1 MAEII
6 NLRQVRKARERA
18 EKAEKAS
25 ENRVV
30 FGRPKKART
39 LAETRK
45 ALEASRHEGHRLKAD
60 DPEASDPKA

>member
-6 NLRQVRKARERA
+6 NLRQVRKDR
-18 EKAEKAS
+18 EKAAKEAKAA
-25 ENRVV
+25 ENRIL

-45 ALEASRHEGHRLKAD
+45 ALEQTRHEGHRLG
-60 DPEASDPKA
+60 DPDKE

>member
-6 NLRQVRKARERA
+6 NLRQVRKDR
-18 EKAEKAS
+18 EKAAKEAKAA
-25 ENRVV
+25 ENRIL

-45 ALEASRHEGHRLKAD
+45 ALEQARHEGHRLG
-60 DPEASDPKA
+60 DPDKE

>member
-6 NLRQVRKARERA
+6 NLRQVRKDRERA
-18 EKAEKAS
+18 AKEAQAA

-30 FGRPKKART
+30 FGRPKQAKT

-45 ALEASRHEGHRLKAD
+45 ALEQSRHEGHRLT
-60 DPEASDPKA
+60 ESDKE

>member
-18 EKAEKAS
+18 AKDETATESRIA
-25 ENRVV
+25 
-30 FGRPKKART
+30 FGRPKKAKT

-45 ALEASRHEGHRLKAD
+45 SLESARHEGHRLKGD
-60 DPEASDPKA
+60 DPEA

>member
-6 NLRQVRKARERA
+6 NLRQVRKDR
-18 EKAEKAS
+18 EKAAKEAKAA

-45 ALEASRHEGHRLKAD
+45 ALEQARHEGHRLT
-60 DPEASDPKA
+60 DPEKE

>member
-6 NLRQVRKARERA
+6 NLRQVRKDR
-18 EKAEKAS
+18 EKAAKQVKAA
-25 ENRVV
+25 ENRIL

-45 ALEASRHEGHRLKAD
+45 AREQSRHEGHRLN
-60 DPEASDPKA
+60 DPDKE